1 MMSEYV
7 KTFLE
12 ERAKPPVA
20 NTADYL
26 SDGILYCGKCKEPK
40 QAWIDWLPDA
50 DGNAQRKLVPV
61 MCRCAIEEEQREKQR
76 RTDEQFIENLRHYV
90 IAIHGQQR
98 PVCVQTFR
106 DDDGDS
112 AIKRTCMR
120 YVDRWDEMKA
130 DNMGILFYGSK
141 GTGKTFYASCICEA
155 LKQRKV
161 AAVMT
166 TTANLMIRLSAWD
179 KDEIMDALVRV
190 PMLAL
195 DDLGAERDTSYAAEL
210 MYSVIDARYKAQK
223 PVIVTT
229 NMDLAEMQEETDIWR
244 SRIYDR
250 IIEMCPIAIRMDGAS
265 RRAGI
270 ADVRK
275 RKARE
280 LLTSAAMLPEG
291 GA

>member
-1 MMSEYV
+1 MTELV
-7 KTFLE
+7 KKELDRIAGIKNRNPE
-12 ERAKPPVA
+12 
-20 NTADYL
+20 DYEKG
-26 SDGILYCGKCKEPK
+26 GILFCGKCHEAK
-40 QAWIDWLPDA
+40 QAWIDWLPDEN
-50 DGNAQRKLVPV
+50 GNPQRKLVPV
-61 MCRCAIEEEQREKQR
+61 MCRCAVEEERQEKQR
-76 RTDEQFIENLRHYV
+76 KADERFIESLRHYV

-98 PVCVQTFR
+98 PVSVKTFR

-112 AIKRTCMR
+112 PIRRTCMR

-155 LKQRKV
+155 LKEKKV
-161 AAVMT
+161 SAVMT
-166 TTANLMIRLSAWD
+166 TTANLMIRLSTWD

-250 IIEMCPIAIRMDGAS
+250 VIEMCPIAIKMDGAS

-270 ADVRK
+270 ADERK

-280 LLTSAAMLPEG
+280 LLREDRS
-291 GA
+291 

>member
-1 MMSEYV
+1 MTELV
-7 KTFLE
+7 KKELDRIAGIKNRNPE
-12 ERAKPPVA
+12 
-20 NTADYL
+20 DYEKGGL
-26 SDGILYCGKCKEPK
+26 LFCGRCGEAK
-40 QAWIDWLPDA
+40 QAWIDWLPDEN
-50 DGNAQRKLVPV
+50 GNPQRKLVPV
-61 MCRCAIEEEQREKQR
+61 MCRCSVEEERQEKQR
-76 RTDEQFIENLRHYV
+76 KADERFIQSLRHYV

-98 PVCVQTFR
+98 PVSVRTFR

-112 AIKRTCMR
+112 PIRRTCMR
-120 YVDRWDEMKA
+120 YVNRWDEMKA

-155 LKQRKV
+155 LKEKKV
-161 AAVMT
+161 SAVMT

-250 IIEMCPIAIRMDGAS
+250 VIEMCPITIKMDGAS

-270 ADVRK
+270 ADERK

-280 LLTSAAMLPEG
+280 MLRE
-291 GA
+291 AKA

>member
-1 MMSEYV
+1 MTELV
-7 KTFLE
+7 KKELD
-12 ERAKPPVA
+12 RIAGIKNRKPE
-20 NTADYL
+20 DYEKGGL
-26 SDGILYCGKCKEPK
+26 LFCGRCGEAK
-40 QAWIDWLPDA
+40 QAWIDWLPDEN
-50 DGNAQRKLVPV
+50 GNPQRKLVPV
-61 MCRCAIEEEQREKQR
+61 MCRCAVEEERQEKQR
-76 RTDEQFIENLRHYV
+76 KADERFIQSLRHYV

-98 PVCVQTFR
+98 PVSVRTFR

-112 AIKRTCMR
+112 PIRRTCMR

-155 LKQRKV
+155 LKEKKV
-161 AAVMT
+161 SAVMT

-250 IIEMCPIAIRMDGAS
+250 VIEMCPITIKMDGAS
-265 RRAGI
+265 RRTGI
-270 ADVRK
+270 ADERK

-280 LLTSAAMLPEG
+280 MLREAAT
-291 GA
+291 

>member
-1 MMSEYV
+1 MTELV
-7 KTFLE
+7 KKELDRIAGIRNRNPE
-12 ERAKPPVA
+12 
-20 NTADYL
+20 DYEKG
-26 SDGILYCGKCKEPK
+26 GILFCGKCHEAK
-40 QAWIDWLPDA
+40 QAWIDWLPDEN
-50 DGNAQRKLVPV
+50 GNPQRKLVPV
-61 MCRCAIEEEQREKQR
+61 MCRCAVEEERQEKQR
-76 RTDEQFIENLRHYV
+76 KADERFIESLRHYV

-98 PVCVQTFR
+98 PVSVKTFR

-112 AIKRTCMR
+112 PIKRACMR

-130 DNMGILFYGSK
+130 DNIGILFYGGK

-155 LKQRKV
+155 LKEKKV
-161 AAVMT
+161 SAVMT
-166 TTANLMIRLSAWD
+166 TTANLMIRLSEWD

-250 IIEMCPIAIRMDGAS
+250 VIEMCPITIKMDGAS
-265 RRAGI
+265 RRAAI
-270 ADVRK
+270 ADERK

-280 LLTSAAMLPEG
+280 MLREVRP
-291 GA
+291 

>member
-1 MMSEYV
+1 MTELV
-7 KTFLE
+7 KKELDRIAGIKNRNPE
-12 ERAKPPVA
+12 
-20 NTADYL
+20 DYEKG
-26 SDGILYCGKCKEPK
+26 GILFCGKCHEAK
-40 QAWIDWLPDA
+40 QAWIDWLPDEN
-50 DGNAQRKLVPV
+50 GNPQRKLVPV
-61 MCRCAIEEEQREKQR
+61 MCRCAVEEERQEKQR
-76 RTDEQFIENLRHYV
+76 KADERFIESLRHYV

-98 PVCVQTFR
+98 PVSVKTFR

-112 AIKRTCMR
+112 SIRRACMR
-120 YVDRWDEMKA
+120 YVDRWEEMKA

-155 LKQRKV
+155 LKEKKV
-161 AAVMT
+161 PAVMT

-190 PMLAL
+190 PMLGL

-250 IIEMCPIAIRMDGAS
+250 VIEMCPITIKMDGAS

-270 ADVRK
+270 ADERK

-280 LLTSAAMLPEG
+280 MLREVRP
-291 GA
+291 